1 MQAFVSFACC
11 AFFALAHPASAQEP
25 AAIRAVV
32 ESDLDQPVPE
42 EGATEAE
49 AEVVEEEDEGPKTFH
64 ADIDVGYG
72 VSTVRFVSPADVV
85 PALCPADEP
94 CDALDFDSHLLHGM
108 LSIGLGGFS
117 IEGGL
122 ELPIA
127 GNTDYHA
134 WTLGV
139 RVDTATDA
147 WVSIQVRIAFL
158 QREGPIEG
166 MGARGSAGLVVRP
179 FEWGALYGEA
189 AADVTSV
196 PQAMSDAGTLFAYS
210 YYFGGGL
217 RFSFWLF

>member
-1 MQAFVSFACC
+1 MQALVSLAC
-11 AFFALAHPASAQEP
+11 AFVALAHPASAQEP

-32 ESDLDQPVPE
+32 ESDLAQPAPE
-42 EGATEAE
+42 GEAAE
-49 AEVVEEEDEGPKTFH
+49 SSDEEVVEEEDGPKTFH
-64 ADIDVGYG
+64 ADVDVGYG

-85 PALCPADEP
+85 PALCPTDEA
-94 CDALDFDSHLLHGM
+94 CDALDFDAHLLRGL

-127 GNTDYHA
+127 GNTDFHA
-134 WTLGV
+134 WTIGV

-147 WVSIQVRIAFL
+147 WVSIQVRIAYL
-158 QREGPIEG
+158 RREGPLEG

-179 FEWGALYGEA
+179 FEWGMLYGEA
-189 AADVTSV
+189 SADVTSV
-196 PQAMSDAGTLFAYS
+196 PQAMAEAGTLFAYS